1 MKKSFLI
8 ILSAFIL
15 LNSCQK
21 EIISPIQNEKEMLS
35 NAQAK
40 GQDGVVDTAGMGA
53 IIPIEESPLKKYLK
67 LFPNQSLITTKNTT
81 LSYPSTLYDLKDLP
95 LNIVVKGN
103 TTADRFFTSQGTNQ
117 EVLLAPE
124 NSNNPHQRFKIGIM
138 PLTGYIYIKNVED
151 KLVSAGVYTN
161 NPNVDIL
168 YVKDNTNSI
177 GAMWNFI
184 ESYQHKPGYT
194 LQNADVLGFD
204 GPEPTI
210 GNVYNKVI
218 GGQANK
224 IYFGKNF
231 NQLNQTFELRVIGD
245 YEIQNI
251 EYLND
256 ARATITQ
263 IPDFIVNWSYSNG
276 SSVQQS
282 MTTNFGS
289 KASKTSNFSEQN
301 SFSLKVSTSFKA
313 KVPFLASGSIE
324 TEVGSSQSYTYGQS
338 ESSED
343 TRTYDFPLLVPA
355 KTKVTATAKVAKFK
369 LNVPYI
375 ATLRDK
381 NTGYILKVA
390 GVWEGVDLTDID
402 VTVNETS
409 LVTGVTTLKA
419 QFKK

>member
-184 ESYQHKPGYT
+184 ES
-194 LQNADVLGFD
+194 
-204 GPEPTI
+204 
-210 GNVYNKVI
+210 
-218 GGQANK
+218 
-224 IYFGKNF
+224 
-231 NQLNQTFELRVIGD
+231 
-245 YEIQNI
+245 
-251 EYLND
+251 
-256 ARATITQ
+256 
-263 IPDFIVNWSYSNG
+263 
-276 SSVQQS
+276 
-282 MTTNFGS
+282 
-289 KASKTSNFSEQN
+289 
-301 SFSLKVSTSFKA
+301 
-313 KVPFLASGSIE
+313 
-324 TEVGSSQSYTYGQS
+324 
-338 ESSED
+338 
-343 TRTYDFPLLVPA
+343 
-355 KTKVTATAKVAKFK
+355 
-369 LNVPYI
+369 
-375 ATLRDK
+375 
-381 NTGYILKVA
+381 
-390 GVWEGVDLTDID
+390 
-402 VTVNETS
+402 
-409 LVTGVTTLKA
+409 
-419 QFKK
+419 

>member
-1 MKKSFLI
+1 M
-8 ILSAFIL
+8 
-15 LNSCQK
+15 
-21 EIISPIQNEKEMLS
+21 
-35 NAQAK
+35 
-40 GQDGVVDTAGMGA
+40 
-53 IIPIEESPLKKYLK
+53 
-67 LFPNQSLITTKNTT
+67 
-81 LSYPSTLYDLKDLP
+81 
-95 LNIVVKGN
+95 
-103 TTADRFFTSQGTNQ
+103 
-117 EVLLAPE
+117 
-124 NSNNPHQRFKIGIM
+124 
-138 PLTGYIYIKNVED
+138 
-151 KLVSAGVYTN
+151 
-161 NPNVDIL
+161 
-168 YVKDNTNSI
+168 
-177 GAMWNFI
+177 
-184 ESYQHKPGYT
+184 
-194 LQNADVLGFD
+194 LGFD

-256 ARATITQ
+256 ARAPITQ

-313 KVPFLASGSIE
+313 KVPFLASGSIK